1 MEPVNSE
8 VPPKNTTLFW
18 LILSLLAFAPLFR
31 AGNLPLPLLLLELG
45 ALTVMV
51 LLFLRPE
58 ALASIKSAYLALAG
72 AVFLL
77 PVIALTN
84 FPVDVL
90 QNMPGRDFLTQVYQA
105 IGVPIDDAWSS
116 LSLVPHNTEAAL
128 WALLPPLAVFLGVS
142 VLSRQQVMKLVYL
155 MLGMAVF
162 QAALSLM
169 QFGGGLGNMLYI
181 SNEYG
186 IKAAG
191 GTYLN
196 RDHLAGFLEMSFPVA
211 LALLAATIGQHRV
224 DGISGSR
231 WRKKMNFLATLKGH
245 QATIFALVAGLVLL
259 ALIITRS
266 RAGIALTMI
275 GLFISLIIFAR
286 RIGGNNVYGT
296 YGTLLAVILVLTAEI
311 GLAPILDRFSK
322 DPMSD
327 LRWDIYDS
335 SLVGAFDNF
344 PLGSGP
350 GTYPDIYPAYQP
362 HDMDAFIN
370 HAHNDYLEWIF
381 DGGVIALLLILL
393 GLLMYGLGWTR
404 VILKGRWRTFR
415 YVQAGAGI
423 GLLLLILHS
432 FVDFNLHKPANAM
445 YFAFLLAVFLRTNTE
460 EIEIKEKSR
469 KRVRTKRMTKPKLP
483 VPAMQ
488 KPRDRISMG
497 DW

>member
-1 MEPVNSE
+1 VNSDSQ
-8 VPPKNTTLFW
+8 PDNKALFW
-18 LILSLLAFAPLFR
+18 LIVSLLAFAPLFR
-31 AGNLPLPLLLLELG
+31 AGNLPLPLLILELG
-45 ALTVMV
+45 SLAVMV
-51 LLFLRPE
+51 LLFLRPDV
-58 ALASIKSAYLALAG
+58 LVSIKTAYLALA
-72 AVFLL
+72 AAIFLL

-90 QNMPGRDFLTQVYQA
+90 QHMPGRGFLPQVYQA
-105 IGVPIDDAWSS
+105 IELPIGKAWNS
-116 LSLVPHNTEAAL
+116 LSLVSHNTEAAL
-128 WALLPPLAVFLGVS
+128 WALLPPLAVFLGAS
-142 VLSRQQVMKLVYL
+142 SLKRRQVMKLVYL
-155 MLGMAVF
+155 MLGVAIL

-169 QFGGGLGNMLYI
+169 QYGGGLGSVLYI

-186 IKAAG
+186 IKAAA

-231 WRKKMNFLATLKGH
+231 WRKKVNFLATLKGH
-245 QATIFALVAGLVLL
+245 QATIFALIAGLVLL

-275 GLFISLIIFAR
+275 GLVVALIVFAR

-311 GLAPILDRFSK
+311 GLAPILDRFSS

-327 LRWDIYDS
+327 LRWDIYGS
-335 SLVGAFDNF
+335 SLVGVFDNF

-350 GTYPDIYPAYQP
+350 GTYPDAYPAYQP

-370 HAHNDYLEWIF
+370 HAHNDYLEWVF
-381 DGGVIALLLILL
+381 DGGIMALLLILL
-393 GLLMYGLGWTR
+393 ALLMYGLGWSR
-404 VILKGRWRTFR
+404 VLLKGRWRTFR

-445 YFAFLLAVFLRTNTE
+445 YFAFLLAVFLRENTE
-460 EIEIKEKSR
+460 EIEIREKSR
-469 KRVRTKRMTKPKLP
+469 KRVRTKRMTKPELP
-483 VPAMQ
+483 VPVVR
-488 KPRDRISMG
+488 KPRNGVSMG